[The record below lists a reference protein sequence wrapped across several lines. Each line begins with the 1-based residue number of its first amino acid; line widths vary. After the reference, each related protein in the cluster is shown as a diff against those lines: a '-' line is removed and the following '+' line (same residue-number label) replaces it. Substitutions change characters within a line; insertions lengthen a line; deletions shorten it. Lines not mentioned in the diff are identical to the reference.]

1 MAQHRSGAHQ
11 QLSPSVAMAILRR
24 ELLQVLLIFSD
35 SINIAPLRAAAASA
49 FQARIGCDSQVGVSR
64 TGVSAGTGKCLTR

>member
-1 MAQHRSGAHQ
+1 
-11 QLSPSVAMAILRR
+11 
-24 ELLQVLLIFSD
+24 LLQVLLIFSD

-49 FQARIGCDSQVGVSR
+49 FQALIGCDSQVGVSR